1 MKHFFI
7 AVALILGSIGL
18 VACSGGN
25 TVPGAEVSKSV
36 S

>member
-18 VACSGGN
+18 VACGGSN
-25 TVPGAEVSKSV
+25 PLPGAEVSKSV